1 MMPLRPG
8 PKIIAPLAVALVAA
22 GGVAWW
28 FAGSSPTSQLPQVA
42 GPAEAQSAGAADFDR
57 VPDMS
62 RGDPEAPVTVIEY
75 ASFTCPHCATFH
87 ARVLP
92 QLQEAF
98 IDTGQVYWIK
108 REVYFDR
115 PGLWAGMLA
124 RCGDDS
130 RYFPMVDL
138 IYETQREWAG
148 SSDPAVIAENLRRL
162 GRRTG
167 LTDEEVDAC
176 LMDAEQAQAMVAVY
190 QHHANA
196 DGISGTPSF
205 VINGERHS
213 NMSLEAFTTLLNDK
227 LGG

>member
-1 MMPLRPG
+1 MIRRVLPV
-8 PKIIAPLAVALVAA
+8 ALAVSVAA
-22 GGVAWW
+22 GLGWW
-28 FAGSSPTSQLPQVA
+28 FAGPSGTTQLPQMA
-42 GPAEAQSAGAADFDR
+42 GPAQAQSASEADFDR
-57 VPDMS
+57 VPDMV
-62 RGDPEAPVTVIEY
+62 RGEADAPVTVIEY

-87 ARVLP
+87 TRVLP
-92 QLQEAF
+92 ELKANF
-98 IDTGQVYWIK
+98 VDTGQVRWIT

-115 PGLWAGMLA
+115 PGLWAAMLA

-138 IYETQREWAG
+138 IFQTQRDWTA
-148 SSDPAVIAENLRRL
+148 SSDPAAIAESLRAL

-167 LTDEEVDAC
+167 LSNDEVDAC